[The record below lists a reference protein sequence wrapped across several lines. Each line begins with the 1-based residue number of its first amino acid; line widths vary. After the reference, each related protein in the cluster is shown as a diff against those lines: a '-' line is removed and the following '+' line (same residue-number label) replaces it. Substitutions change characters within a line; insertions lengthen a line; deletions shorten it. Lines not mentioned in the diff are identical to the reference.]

1 MFEQFSSPI
10 PKFNLSRLNIQ
21 IEVVIIP
28 QEAELNSAIFRIKC
42 KFCEAEFM
50 SHIKER
56 PVNDLI
62 VHHQDKHKGKFLQ
75 YDVLEAEKE
84 EE

>member
-1 MFEQFSSPI
+1 
-10 PKFNLSRLNIQ
+10 
-21 IEVVIIP
+21 
-28 QEAELNSAIFRIKC
+28 
-42 KFCEAEFM
+42 M

-75 YDVLEAEKE
+75 YNDLVAE
-84 EE
+84 EEE